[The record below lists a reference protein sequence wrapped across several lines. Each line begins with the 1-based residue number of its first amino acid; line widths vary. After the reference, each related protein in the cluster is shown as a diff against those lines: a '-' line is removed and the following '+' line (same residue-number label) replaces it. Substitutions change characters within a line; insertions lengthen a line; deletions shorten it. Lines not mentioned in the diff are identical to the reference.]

1 MESIE
6 EAVRKHGPVTERQ
19 LGEAAGRAVGRYF
32 EALDRSDV
40 EAARMLGEV
49 LPAVNQTLRAFVDQ
63 QQAARDAGPAFPS
76 MKH

>member
-1 MESIE
+1 
-6 EAVRKHGPVTERQ
+6 
-19 LGEAAGRAVGRYF
+19 
-32 EALDRSDV
+32 
-40 EAARMLGEV
+40 MLGEV